1 MIDYAKRLKVVTM
14 IVIILYILFFVWA
27 LYFKF
32 GDIDEVRYVSSHT
45 GKMSLKERFLFDIIP
60 FDFSN
65 THQKWLHFLL
75 NILNFIVFIPLGVA
89 LCIKDKAIKWKKHI
103 LICFV
108 ISLTFEIVQLFTV
121 IGGFASDDLLMNTL
135 GYFGGALI
143 YKLIFSKFN
152 DKINYYIIIACNIII
167 ICVLVFAVITLIPK
181 LGEYIEIIKQYA
193 FK

>member
-1 MIDYAKRLKVVTM
+1 MINYEKRLKVVTM
-14 IVIILYILFFVWA
+14 LVIILYILFFVWA

-32 GDIDEVRYVSSHT
+32 GNIDEVRRVSFYI

-60 FDFSN
+60 FDFRN

-75 NILNFIVFIPLGVA
+75 NILNFIVFMPLGVA
-89 LCIKDKAIKWKKHI
+89 LCIKDKAVKWKKHI

-108 ISLTFEIVQLFTV
+108 ISLVFEIIQLFTA

-135 GYFGGALI
+135 GYFGGALV
-143 YKLIFSKFN
+143 YKIIFSKFN

-167 ICVLVFAVITLIPK
+167 TSVLVFAIITLIPK
-181 LGEYIEIIKQYA
+181 LGEDIEIINKYA

>member
-1 MIDYAKRLKVVTM
+1 M
-14 IVIILYILFFVWA
+14 
-27 LYFKF
+27 
-32 GDIDEVRYVSSHT
+32 
-45 GKMSLKERFLFDIIP
+45 
-60 FDFSN
+60 
-65 THQKWLHFLL
+65 
-75 NILNFIVFIPLGVA
+75 A

-135 GYFGGALI
+135 GYFGGALM
-143 YKLIFSKFN
+143 YKLIFSIFN
-152 DKINYYIIIACNIII
+152 DKINYYFFIACNIIM